1 LNTQNVST
9 SLPKAVIFDLGGVI
23 VEWDNSVTYRA
34 IEEEYGVE
42 IDAIKSGLEERLPLV
57 QMGLLSEEEWLRD
70 FFRSNGVEPSEGF
83 EEIWGATFVDAR
95 NVDDVVALVEELK
108 EKGLKLAA
116 LSNIEPSRATEMRGR
131 EVMRLFDVTV
141 FSCDVGTR
149 KASIVGY
156 GGPTGEN
163 IFNLTLERLGLS
175 PTECI
180 HIDDNVE
187 CVEAAGE
194 AGIEGI
200 LYLSPEQL
208 REELNLRGL
217 VDPCAV

>member
-1 LNTQNVST
+1 MNNRNVGT
-9 SLPKAVIFDLGGVI
+9 CLPKAVIFDLGGVI
-23 VEWDNSVTYRA
+23 VDWDNSVTYHA
-34 IEEEYGVE
+34 IEEEYGVDL
-42 IDAIKSGLEERLPLV
+42 DAVKSGLEERLPLV

-70 FFRSNGVEPSEGF
+70 FLGSKGIEPAEGF
-83 EEIWGATFVDAR
+83 EEIWGTTFVDAR
-95 NVDDVVALVEELK
+95 NVDDVVAMVEELK
-108 EKGLKLAA
+108 ERGLKLAA

-131 EVMRLFDVTV
+131 EVMGLFDVIV

-156 GGPTGEN
+156 GGPTVEN
-163 IFNLTLERLGLS
+163 IFDLTLERLGLS

-180 HIDDNVE
+180 YIDDSVE

-208 REELNLRGL
+208 RGELSLRGL
-217 VDPCAV
+217 MNPRAA

>member
-1 LNTQNVST
+1 M
-9 SLPKAVIFDLGGVI
+9 D
-23 VEWDNSVTYRA
+23 WDNSMTYHV

-42 IDAIKSGLEERLPLV
+42 FDAVKSGLEERLPLV

-70 FFRSNGVEPSEGF
+70 FFRSNGVEPYEGY
-83 EEIWGATFVDAR
+83 EEIWGNTFVDAR
-95 NVDDVVALVEELK
+95 NVDDVVAIVEELK
-108 EKGLKLAA
+108 ERGLKLAA
-116 LSNIEPSRATEMRGR
+116 LSNIEPSRATEMSGR

-149 KASIVGY
+149 KASIEGY
-156 GGPTGEN
+156 GGPTVEN
-163 IFNLTLERLGLS
+163 IFDLTLERLGLS

-180 HIDDNVE
+180 YIDDNVE
-187 CVEAAGE
+187 CVEAAEE

-208 REELNLRGL
+208 RRELSLRGL
-217 VDPCAV
+217 LEPCAA